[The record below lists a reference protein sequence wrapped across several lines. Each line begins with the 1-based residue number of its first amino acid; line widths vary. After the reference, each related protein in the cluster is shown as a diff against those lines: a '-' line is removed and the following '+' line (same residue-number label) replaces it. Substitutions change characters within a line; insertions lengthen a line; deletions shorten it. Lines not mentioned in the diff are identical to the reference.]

1 MFRPEEDGCSKYRP
15 TMRFASLLLASI
27 ILICEVGLAAF
38 EYIHCRLD
46 GNPLSAV
53 FAGIFTFHSF
63 FTIFYIVGAFRLVE
77 CFMVP
82 WLTLQLIFITTLALF
97 VIVWWIATLLS
108 VFNLVQYYQS
118 NHNGLTNA
126 EFFVFTGVVLTVVLL
141 VSMKVS
147 HVLYK
152 GFVSVRN
159 QNMVRYRITEVAER
173 KGSLLKP
180 SYV

>member
-1 MFRPEEDGCSKYRP
+1 MVF
-15 TMRFASLLLASI
+15 FAAIVVATI
-27 ILICEVGLAAF
+27 ILICEVSLAVF

-53 FAGIFTFHSF
+53 FAGIFTVHSF
-63 FTIFYIVGAFRLVE
+63 FTTFYIIGAFRLVE

-82 WLTLQLIFITTLALF
+82 WLTLQLIFLTTFTLF

-108 VFNLVQYYQS
+108 VFNLVQYYHTTS
-118 NHNGLTNA
+118 DKGLTNA
-126 EFFVFTGVVLTVVLL
+126 EFFVLTGVILTIVLF
-141 VSMKVS
+141 VSIKLS
-147 HVLYK
+147 HILYQ

-159 QNMVRYRITEVAER
+159 QNMARYRITESVQR
-173 KGSLLKP
+173 KDSVLKP